1 MRKGFAPM
9 FNQHSPTTVSAAELQ
24 RQRAAVL
31 RQLARMLR
39 KKKKSPKPAAQG

>member
-1 MRKGFAPM
+1 MS
-9 FNQHSPTTVSAAELQ
+9 NQNPSSTLSAVELQ

-39 KKKKSPKPAAQG
+39 KKKKSPTAPAQG